1 MKVVLSSMEFVL
13 TNTEDYTI
21 SKVLLE
27 GGKLTLTNNSH
38 LTLTLTDVTLNTT
51 ASIEAFANLIT
62 KQVNAAE
69 DAKSK
74 LDDNSVITATLN
86 EQSFFL

>member
-62 KQVNAAE
+62 K
-69 DAKSK
+69 
-74 LDDNSVITATLN
+74 
-86 EQSFFL
+86 